1 MWLGWVNGFG
11 IYRGDGYQLAL
22 LPINALKPHEMVI
35 EERVRRLIEDLLR
48 TWILRRPIL
57 VDDSTYI
64 VLDGH
69 HRLEALRRI
78 GARRI
83 VAVLI
88 DYDSEQVEVSSWRL
102 DVHVDKDTV
111 RMAGL
116 TGKLLPPR
124 TSRHITRFH
133 IPELYIRIHD
143 LI

>member
-1 MWLGWVNGFG
+1 MDAFG
-11 IYRGDGYQLAL
+11 MYKGDGYQLAL
-22 LPINALKPHEMVI
+22 LPISTLRPHEMVI
-35 EERVRRLIEDLLR
+35 EDRVRRLVEDLLR
-48 TWILRRPIL
+48 TWVLRRPIL

-78 GARRI
+78 GARMI
-83 VAVLI
+83 AAVLV
-88 DYDSEQVEVSSWRL
+88 DYDGDYVEVDSWRL
-102 DVHVDKDTV
+102 GIHVDKDMV

-124 TSRHITRFH
+124 TSRHIVRFH
-133 IPELYIRIHD
+133 VPELHVMLHD